1 MSNVLENKRIAIL
14 ATNGFEEIELTSPME
29 ALNESG
35 ATTLIVSPETDTIK
49 SWDNDNWGT
58 DFIVDITL
66 ADADPNDFDALML
79 PGGVINP
86 DILRMNDDAIEFIK
100 GFFKAGKPVSAIC
113 HGPQLLIN
121 ADVLQGR
128 ELTSYPSIKQ
138 DLKNA
143 GARWVDNEVV
153 VDQGLTTSR
162 SPEDLPAF
170 NAKMIE
176 EIREGIHKAQ
186 MTI

>member
-1 MSNVLENKRIAIL
+1 MSNVLNNKRVAIL
-14 ATNGFEEIELTSPME
+14 ATNGFEEVELTSPKKALEE
-29 ALNESG
+29 AG
-35 ATTLIVSPETDTIK
+35 ANALIVSPESGTIK
-49 SWDNDNWGT
+49 SWDTDNWGK
-58 DFIVDITL
+58 DFEVDITL
-66 ADADPNDFDALML
+66 DDANSNDFDALLL

-86 DILRMNDDAIEFIK
+86 DTLRMNDDAIEFIR
-100 GFFKAGKPVSAIC
+100 GFFEAGKPVSAIC

-153 VDQGLTTSR
+153 VDKGLTTSR

-176 EIREGIHKAQ
+176 EIREGVHKKQ
-186 MTI
+186 MTV